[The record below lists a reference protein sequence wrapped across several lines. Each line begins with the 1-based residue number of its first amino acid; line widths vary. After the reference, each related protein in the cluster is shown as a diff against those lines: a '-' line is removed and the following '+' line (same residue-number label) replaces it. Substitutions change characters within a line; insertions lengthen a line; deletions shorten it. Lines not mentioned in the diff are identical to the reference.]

1 MLTLVLVSHGLCLN
15 GRPHPS
21 LGSATAAR
29 TCGLRSGRAALC
41 GDGGRF
47 ESQVQSRAQV
57 QGRPLRQA
65 AEGEMTDDL
74 EVLDV
79 EIGGE
84 TPADFTAMG
93 ILRARVAANLAS
105 MNITAPNALQVS
117 HPHPHP
123 DPDPDPHP
131 RPHSH
136 PHPNLIPHPNHHP

>member
-29 TCGLRSGRAALC
+29 TCGPRRSGGAALC

-65 AEGEMTDDL
+65 AESEMTDDL

-117 HPHPHP
+117 
-123 DPDPDPHP
+123 
-131 RPHSH
+131 
-136 PHPNLIPHPNHHP
+136 L